1 MARTGSRGSPEAGHR
16 ASHRP
21 PARREAPE
29 HTRGGGG
36 RCESPWPTTEAGSET
51 QKPLH
56 LIRGRNTTS
65 CTGSAARPRR
75 PSAARGA
82 YAAEKLFFQTPEL
95 FFSLVPSPR
104 KVAGSLLAPPGA
116 RSLCSLQLESG
127 KLRVRPTCFQ
137 VQGTHRASI
146 HSAAARSPGPRDSG
160 RAKTGPWVLR
170 PANVGGWEM
179 ARLST
184 LLRIQEEA
192 VLAAPARTTRTGLS
206 PQRSRPGRDCSAARL
221 GARLGARSSEASG
234 GRAPPPC
241 GDPRERLACELAG
254 SQGH

>member
-127 KLRVRPTCFQ
+127 KLRGSDPRVSKSRAPTE
-137 VQGTHRASI
+137 
-146 HSAAARSPGPRDSG
+146 PP
-160 RAKTGPWVLR
+160 
-170 PANVGGWEM
+170 
-179 ARLST
+179 ST
-184 LLRIQEEA
+184 
-192 VLAAPARTTRTGLS
+192 
-206 PQRSRPGRDCSAARL
+206 
-221 GARLGARSSEASG
+221 
-234 GRAPPPC
+234 APPPEAQ
-241 GDPRERLACELAG
+241 DQETQDEPRRGPGSCAQQMWEDGKWHGYRLCYG
-254 SQGH
+254 SKRRRCWRPLRGLRGRD